1 MSLRR
6 KSRECALQMLFQWGM
21 NHQPPERIEASFWK
35 SARGAETTRKF
46 ANELFEG
53 TVAQTEASDALIAR
67 LSENWRIERISEI
80 DRAILRLAIYEL
92 RAGTA
97 PVKVAINE
105 AIELAKKFSNPESTP
120 FLNGIL
126 DSAAKSIETA

>member
-21 NHQPPERIEASFWK
+21 NPQPPPRIESSFWK

-53 TVAQTEASDALIAR
+53 AAAQADSSDALIEK
-67 LSENWRIERISEI
+67 LSKNWRIERMSEI
-80 DRAILRLAIYEL
+80 DRAILRLAIFEL
-92 RAGTA
+92 GAGTA
-97 PVKVAINE
+97 PMKVVINE
-105 AIELAKKFSNPESTP
+105 ALELAKTFSAPESTS

-126 DSAAKSIETA
+126 DSASKSLEKK

>member
-21 NHQPPERIEASFWK
+21 NHQLPARIESSFWK
-35 SARGAETTRKF
+35 STRGAVSTRKF

-53 TVAQTEASDALIAR
+53 TVAQAGASDELIER
-67 LSENWRIERISEI
+67 LSKNWRIERMSEI
-80 DRAILRLAIYEL
+80 DRGILRLAIYEL
-92 RAGTA
+92 RSGTA
-97 PVKVAINE
+97 PVKVVINE
-105 AIELAKKFSNPESTP
+105 AIELAKKFSSPESTP

-126 DSAAKSIETA
+126 DSAAKSFEKQ

>member
-21 NHQPPERIEASFWK
+21 NHQAPPRIEASFWK

-53 TVAQTEASDALIAR
+53 AAAGAEASDALIEN
-67 LSENWRIERISEI
+67 LSKNWRIERMPEI

-97 PVKVAINE
+97 PVKVVINE
-105 AIELAKKFSNPESTP
+105 ALELAKTFSTPESTP
-120 FLNGIL
+120 FLNGVL
-126 DSAAKSIETA
+126 DSASKSLKKE

>member
-6 KSRECALQMLFQWGM
+6 KSREAALQMLFQWGM
-21 NHQPPERIEASFWK
+21 NHQPPTRIEASFWK
-35 SARGAETTRKF
+35 SARGAESTRKF

-53 TVAQTEASDALIAR
+53 ASAQAELSDTLIEL
-67 LSENWRIERISEI
+67 LSKNWRVERMPEI
-80 DRAILRLAIYEL
+80 DRGILRLAIYEL

-97 PVKVAINE
+97 PMKVVINE
-105 AIELAKKFSNPESTP
+105 AIELAKKFSTPESAP

-126 DSAAKSIETA
+126 DSAAKSLEKS